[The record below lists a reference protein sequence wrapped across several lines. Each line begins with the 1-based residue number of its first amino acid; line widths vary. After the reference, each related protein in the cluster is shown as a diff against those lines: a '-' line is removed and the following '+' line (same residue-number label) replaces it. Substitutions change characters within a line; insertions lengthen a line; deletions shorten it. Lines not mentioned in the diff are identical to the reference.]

1 MAKSYG
7 LTDNIADVRA
17 LVSQLIADGKPFAF
31 DIETGYDG
39 LAREKASLHPEIG
52 FVVGFSVTNSTEWAR
67 YIPLRHDLAVN
78 VDPEQFALAVWP
90 LMQTGLGVAHN
101 AKFELRFLSELFK
114 EFVAETDDGVYP
126 IRSDTMIE
134 SYLVQETRGHG
145 LKQLTK
151 ELFGHNQAE
160 LSTLFP
166 ELTDAA
172 MRTLRFNALELT
184 PKVVSYVCEDSAW
197 CLALHD
203 RNYHKVK
210 DSLLF
215 KTEMELIPILAEMER
230 YGLRYDWTMLSNAA
244 TEMESFIN
252 KWRAEV
258 MGELSDIVGEPV
270 NINLGSAQQVSA
282 ILYDRIGLRTTRM
295 TKTSKDTAEPKM
307 STDAV
312 ALEGLSKKYPYV
324 KKMVE
329 WREMKKLLGTY
340 LTTYEKKF
348 GYAPDGRTHPNV
360 NATFIITG
368 RVSVNDPPYQQTP
381 KDYDY
386 ELSDGEQFHL
396 SFRKAIMAGPEH
408 YFVGFDYSQ
417 VELRWLAGVAQEPT
431 LLKDFADGVDVHS
444 RTASLMLAVPLKAVT
459 KEQRAIGK
467 TMNFA
472 LLYGMG
478 VKTMA
483 ERLGVTVDEAKEL
496 NEKYFSAFSSI
507 AVWSDRVTR
516 QGIRDGFTMSHFGRK
531 HRIWELTEDN
541 PMLRAKGERMCVNA
555 PIQGGA
561 ADYMKIAMVRGNRA
575 LAKAGLLDRVH
586 VVMNIHDALVY
597 EVRTSV
603 EPALVIATLESAIS
617 YPVEGFPPIE
627 ADWGVGRRWGT
638 MVDVVL
644 NDDGTISQKT
654 EAADKAE
661 PTESMPRSVTV
672 TKPKTA
678 DWSSYPVE
686 ETEPIESVAAWST
699 ATPESVVSDVKNF
712 KEAMRLGPTHDDGSV
727 ADEFV
732 DARAQCQTCGKRVSA
747 DELIEHAL
755 SHQTA
760 STPTDP
766 ISHSETT
773 PEVEHAEE
781 ANLDMKTNSNPH
793 RELIIGLTDWPTA
806 QQLTTFKTLAAQN
819 PGATTTTIESP
830 DGERL
835 TLPNPT
841 NLSPGDSPQ
850 LSMIFHGATATYT
863 SQSVTTEDITEGIAW

>member
-1 MAKSYG
+1 MSKSYG
-7 LTDNIADVRA
+7 LVDNIVDVRR
-17 LVSQLIADGKPFAF
+17 LVDQLIADNKPFSF
-31 DIETGYDG
+31 DLETGYDG
-39 LAREKASLHPEIG
+39 LPREKAALHPEIG

-67 YIPLRHDLAVN
+67 YIPIRHDLAVN
-78 VDPEQFALAVWP
+78 VDPEQFANAVWP

-114 EFVAETDDGVYP
+114 KFVPETDDGVYP
-126 IRSDTMIE
+126 ILSDTMIE
-134 SYLVQETRGHG
+134 AYLVQETRGYG

-151 ELFGHNQAE
+151 EHFGHNQAE

-184 PKVVSYVCEDSAW
+184 PKVVSYVCEDSVW
-197 CLALHD
+197 CLAMHE

-597 EVRTSV
+597 EVHTSV

-644 NDDGTISQKT
+644 NDDGSISQKT

-661 PTESMPRSVTV
+661 PTASPAFVTV
-672 TKPKTA
+672 AKPSHPA
-678 DWSSYPVE
+678 EPVD
-686 ETEPIESVAAWST
+686 WST
-699 ATPESVVSDVKNF
+699 ATPDSVVADVIHAKQ
-712 KEAMRLGPTHDDGSV
+712 AMRAERAKLFDGV
-727 ADEFV
+727 E
-732 DARAQCQTCGKRVSA
+732 QCQACGRIIPANEVYK
-747 DELIEHAL
+747 HAL
-755 SHQTA
+755 EDCPSHQTA
-760 STPTDP
+760 STPTSTFLD
-766 ISHSETT
+766 SETT
-773 PEVEHAEE
+773 PEVEHDAE

-863 SQSVTTEDITEGIAW
+863 AESIATEDITEGIAW